1 MVAGERILVI
11 DDSSEL
17 RSLLETILPFG
28 GYQTAS
34 AGTAQEGLEK
44 VSQLRPDLILVDL
57 ELPDTNGLKLL
68 EELKQRQLAIPTV
81 MMTGYGSEGVAS
93 RALHAGA
100 LGYLVKPFTTE
111 EVLSSV
117 EKALSVGHLH
127 RENARLAFLVE
138 TYTRHFRAISAVG
151 RALVSGVELGAF
163 LQRVVEA
170 GLYVT
175 KGDGCSLLLSDSPT
189 GALRVAAATGKSPAM
204 DALVEAERG
213 DPRLRAVLEEA
224 TAVRLRAAP
233 DESIWLQTGIQVK
246 AVLQVP
252 LKAEGRIAG
261 LLSVS
266 RREAEVPFGSHDAE
280 LLGILADYVVLAV
293 ERGTSA

>member
-1 MVAGERILVI
+1 MAGERILVI

-28 GYQTAS
+28 GYRTAS

-57 ELPDTNGLKLL
+57 ELPDTNGLKVL

-127 RENARLAFLVE
+127 HENARLAFLVE
-138 TYTRHFRAISAVG
+138 TYTRHFRAISAIG
-151 RALVSGVELGAF
+151 RALASGIELGAF

-175 KGDGCSLLLSDSPT
+175 KGDGASLLLREGSS
-189 GALRVAAATGKSPAM
+189 GELRMAAARGAGSTI
-204 DALVEAERG
+204 DAPVASEQG
-213 DPRLRAVLEEA
+213 DPRLRAVLEEG

-233 DESIWLQTGIQVK
+233 GGTICLQTGVQVK

-252 LKAEGRIAG
+252 LKAEGRVAG

-266 RREAEVPFGSHDAE
+266 RQEAEVPFGSHDAE
-280 LLGILADYVVLAV
+280 LLAILADYAVLAV
-293 ERGTSA
+293 GRETQA

>member
-1 MVAGERILVI
+1 MAGERILVI

-68 EELKQRQLAIPTV
+68 EELKHRQLAIPTV

-117 EKALSVGHLH
+117 EKALGVGHLQ
-127 RENARLAFLVE
+127 RENARLAFLVDS
-138 TYTRHFRAISAVG
+138 YAHHFKAISAIG
-151 RALVSGVELGAF
+151 QALVSGIELDAF
-163 LQRVVEA
+163 LQRLVEA
-170 GLYVT
+170 ALYVT
-175 KGDGCSLLLSDSPT
+175 RGDGCSLLLSDAPS
-189 GALRVAAATGKSPAM
+189 GALRLAATAGRGAPE
-204 DALVEAERG
+204 DALLEPERA
-213 DPRLRAVLEEA
+213 DPRLQPVLKEG
-224 TAVRLRAAP
+224 TAVRLRASRDAR
-233 DESIWLQTGIQVK
+233 IWLQTGIQVR
-246 AVLQVP
+246 AVIQVP
-252 LKAEGRIAG
+252 LVAGDRITG
-261 LLSVS
+261 LMSVS
-266 RREAEVPFGSHDAE
+266 RREKDVPFGSHDE
-280 LLGILADYVVLAV
+280 EMLSILASYAVLGLQ
-293 ERGTSA
+293 RGRSA

>member
-1 MVAGERILVI
+1 MAGERILVI

-28 GYQTAS
+28 GYQTTS
-34 AGTAQEGLEK
+34 VGTAQEGLEM
-44 VSQLRPDLILVDL
+44 VSQVRPDLILVDL

-68 EELKQRQLAIPTV
+68 EELKQRQFAIPTV

-138 TYTRHFRAISAVG
+138 SYTHHFKAISAIG
-151 RALVSGVELGAF
+151 RALVSGVEPGAL
-163 LQRVVEA
+163 LQRIVEA
-170 GLYVT
+170 GLFIT
-175 KGDGCSLLLSDSPT
+175 RADGCSLLLSDRAS
-189 GALRVAAATGKSPAM
+189 GDLRVVATTGRGASVDVQP
-204 DALVEAERG
+204 DLEQG
-213 DPRLRAVLEEA
+213 DPCLLVVLEEG

-233 DESIWLQTGIQVK
+233 GTSIRLQSGVQAK

-252 LKAEGRIAG
+252 LRTPERIAG

-266 RREAEVPFGSHDAE
+266 RRDTELPFGSHDEE
-280 LLGILADYVVLAV
+280 LLSILADYAVLAI
-293 ERGTSA
+293 ERGPGA

>member
-1 MVAGERILVI
+1 MAGERILVI

-28 GYQTAS
+28 GYQTTS
-34 AGTAQEGLEK
+34 VGTAQEGLEM
-44 VSQLRPDLILVDL
+44 VSQVRPDLILVDL

-68 EELKQRQLAIPTV
+68 EELKQRQFAIPTV

-138 TYTRHFRAISAVG
+138 NYTHHFKAISAIG

-163 LQRVVEA
+163 LQRIVEA
-170 GLYVT
+170 SLFIT
-175 KGDGCSLLLSDSPT
+175 RADGCSLLLSDSAS
-189 GALRVAAATGKSPAM
+189 GALHVVATIGRGTRVDVKP
-204 DALVEAERG
+204 DPEQG
-213 DPRLRAVLEEA
+213 DPGLQAVLEEG

-233 DESIWLQTGIQVK
+233 GTSIWLQTGIQTK

-252 LKAEGRIAG
+252 LRAPDRIAG
-261 LLSVS
+261 ILSVS
-266 RREAEVPFGSHDAE
+266 RRNAEVPFGSHDE
-280 LLGILADYVVLAV
+280 VMLSILADYAVLAI
-293 ERGTSA
+293 EREPGA

>member
-1 MVAGERILVI
+1 MAGERILVI

-28 GYQTAS
+28 GYRTAS

-68 EELKQRQLAIPTV
+68 EELKHRQLAIPTV

-127 RENARLAFLVE
+127 QENARLAFLVE
-138 TYTRHFRAISAVG
+138 TYTRHFRVIAAIG
-151 RALVSGVELGAF
+151 RALVSGMELDLF

-170 GLYVT
+170 GRYIT
-175 KGDGCSLLLSDSPT
+175 NGDVCTLLLSDHPT
-189 GALRVAAATGKSPAM
+189 GMLRVGAMTGRDRAVEPAAGP
-204 DALVEAERG
+204 ERG
-213 DPRLRAVLEEA
+213 DPRLRPVLA
-224 TAVRLRAAP
+224 DGTPVRLRAVP
-233 DESIWLQTGIQVK
+233 GEEIPLQTGDQVK

-252 LKAEGRIAG
+252 LKAEGRIVG

-266 RREAEVPFGSHDAE
+266 RREADVPFGSHDSE
-280 LLGILADYVVLAV
+280 LLSILADYAVLAV
-293 ERGTSA
+293 VHGTSA

>member
-1 MVAGERILVI
+1 
-11 DDSSEL
+11 
-17 RSLLETILPFG
+17 
-28 GYQTAS
+28 
-34 AGTAQEGLEK
+34 LEK

-57 ELPDTNGLKLL
+57 ELPDTNGLKVL

-127 RENARLAFLVE
+127 RENARLAFLIE
-138 TYTRHFRAISAVG
+138 TYTRQFRALAAIG
-151 RALVSGVELGAF
+151 RALASGADLGVF

-175 KGDGCSLLLSDSPT
+175 KAEGSSLLLVEGSL
-189 GALRVAAATGKSPAM
+189 GELCVAAARGMGPGL
-204 DALVEAERG
+204 DGLVEAKQG
-213 DPRLRAVLEEA
+213 DPRLRAVLEEG

-233 DESIWLQTGIQVK
+233 DELIWLQTGVRVK

-252 LKAEGRIAG
+252 LKAAGRVAG

-266 RREAEVPFGSHDAE
+266 RQEADVPFGSHDAE
-280 LLGILADYVVLAV
+280 LLAILADYAVLAV
-293 ERGTSA
+293 ERGTQD